1 MSKQG
6 IHLPASEPFELSWRG
21 EVALLQPA
29 DWAASG
35 VLAAVS
41 TRIGGVSEGAYGTM
55 NPSLS
60 SGDDPARVE
69 ENRRRLVSAIGAS
82 GWPVA
87 TAHQVHGRE
96 VHVVAT
102 PPQLAWGQGISPR
115 ADALVTTLPGVLL
128 TLVVADCVPIL
139 LRAPGG
145 RGVAVVHAGWR
156 GSAAG
161 VTESAVRE
169 LCRLSG
175 AGAHELEAAI
185 GPAIGPECYPV
196 GEEVR
201 QEILRNHPWALAET
215 AGGRLDLPTLQR
227 KVLEREGLEPKSV
240 LTSGLCTRC
249 WPDLLFSYRRDG
261 ARSGRMAAI
270 IGLEKQE

>member
-1 MSKQG
+1 MSGPG
-6 IHLPASEPFELSWRG
+6 IHLPAAEAFELTWRG
-21 EVALLQPA
+21 EVALLQPPG
-29 DWAASG
+29 WQASG
-35 VLAAVS
+35 VVAAVS
-41 TRIGGVSEGAYGTM
+41 TRIGGVSEGAYRAM

-69 ENRRRLVSAIGAS
+69 ENRRRLVLAIGAS

-87 TAHQVHGRE
+87 TAHQVHGKA

-102 PPQLAWGQGISPR
+102 PPELAWGQGISPR
-115 ADALVTTLPGVLL
+115 ADALVTALPGVLL
-128 TLVVADCVPIL
+128 ALVVADCVPIL
-139 LRAPGG
+139 LRAPAG

-161 VTESAVRE
+161 VTEAAVRE
-169 LCRLSG
+169 LCRLTG
-175 AGAHELEAAI
+175 AAADDLEAAI
-185 GPAIGPECYPV
+185 GPAIGPGCYPV
-196 GEEVR
+196 GPEVR
-201 QEILRNHPWALAET
+201 QEILLNHPWALAET
-215 AGGRLDLPTLQR
+215 ADGRLDLPTLQR
-227 KVLEREGLEPKSV
+227 KILEREGLKPKSV

-261 ARSGRMAAI
+261 RASGRMAAI